1 MIEGFAG
8 VGTHMYLSQRNAKLT
23 LTHLQPR
30 GDVLVVVHDG
40 RALETY
46 ELGPSSVPRSP
57 TSSEAAILT
66 YSTFDCSDGAHTM
79 PLRSSLISRRFS
91 SSTFRTH
98 IRRPSACT
106 RPNRSRAIR
115 FGRHETLPRI
125 SHSPRASARMKLA
138 RT

>member
-46 ELGPSSVPRSP
+46 ELRWPLIG
-57 TSSEAAILT
+57 AALADLVQGG
-66 YSTFDCSDGAHTM
+66 YPD
-79 PLRSSLISRRFS
+79 LQ
-91 SSTFRTH
+91 H
-98 IRRPSACT
+98 I
-106 RPNRSRAIR
+106 
-115 FGRHETLPRI
+115 
-125 SHSPRASARMKLA
+125 
-138 RT
+138 